1 MFGVFLQRKATSIQ
15 KCLKKSTLSIIID
28 YLRGTSQLVRDGI
41 HAGASYLDDISLF
54 LRSFGRGSSFTAFSL
69 DGPLS
74 SLIVAQIVLMQAC

>member
-1 MFGVFLQRKATSIQ
+1 MFGVFLQRKATSI
-15 KCLKKSTLSIIID
+15 KMLKKEHLSIIID
-28 YLRGTSQLVRDGI
+28 YLRGTSQLVMDGI

-69 DGPLS
+69 DGPFS